1 MKNQVKKSHANQAYQ
16 LYYHG
21 MMLPGFI
28 FLILFN
34 FVPMFGAIMA
44 FQDYRPAKG
53 FFGSDFV
60 GFKHFKYLFE
70 MPDSFELFR
79 NTLIIALGKIVLTT
93 IMSIAFAILLNEV
106 KNRTLKKSVQ
116 TVVYLPHFLS
126 WVVLALVVKNLFNLD
141 GSVNAM
147 LGTSLNWLGSNSLF
161 QPLLILTDTWK
172 EFGYGSIVYLAAIT
186 SIDSTLYEA
195 ASIDGATWWKKVWH
209 VTLPGIRTTIVLMA
223 VMNLGNI
230 LNAGFDQVYNLY
242 SASVY
247 ATGDILDTYVY
258 RVGLQGLQYS
268 FGTAVGLLKSVIAF
282 VLMIGANKLL
292 RSTPTVKFSKE
303 VRLAMKVDKLRTV
316 IIYIIII
323 LLGLVCLLPLLNI
336 VAISF
341 SSSAAVE
348 GNMVGLIPV
357 GFSTAAYKKILEDSQ
372 FWHSFLISVERV
384 VLALIINFVLIVLMA
399 YPLSKTNAQFRGRNI
414 YANLMIFA
422 MLFNG
427 GMIPTFLVVKSYGLL
442 NTVWALV
449 LPGAV
454 PIFNVILVMNFFA
467 AVPKELEEAAF
478 IDGANPF
485 QVLTKIFIPIS
496 KPVLATVSL
505 FSIVGSWNDFYSG
518 LIYMSKAAY
527 YPLMTYIQ
535 SLQINVEDLIKQ
547 GNLSAVV
554 DSASLGNT
562 NLNAAKIVIA
572 VIPLLLIY
580 PLLQR
585 YFVSGI
591 VVGSVK
597 G

>member
-1 MKNQVKKSHANQAYQ
+1 
-16 LYYHG
+16 
-21 MMLPGFI
+21 
-28 FLILFN
+28 
-34 FVPMFGAIMA
+34 
-44 FQDYRPAKG
+44 
-53 FFGSDFV
+53 
-60 GFKHFKYLFE
+60 
-70 MPDSFELFR
+70 
-79 NTLIIALGKIVLTT
+79 
-93 IMSIAFAILLNEV
+93 
-106 KNRTLKKSVQ
+106 
-116 TVVYLPHFLS
+116 
-126 WVVLALVVKNLFNLD
+126 
-141 GSVNAM
+141 
-147 LGTSLNWLGSNSLF
+147 
-161 QPLLILTDTWK
+161 
-172 EFGYGSIVYLAAIT
+172 
-186 SIDSTLYEA
+186 
-195 ASIDGATWWKKVWH
+195 
-209 VTLPGIRTTIVLMA
+209 
-223 VMNLGNI
+223 
-230 LNAGFDQVYNLY
+230 
-242 SASVY
+242 
-247 ATGDILDTYVY
+247 
-258 RVGLQGLQYS
+258 
-268 FGTAVGLLKSVIAF
+268 
-282 VLMIGANKLL
+282 
-292 RSTPTVKFSKE
+292 
-303 VRLAMKVDKLRTV
+303 MKVDKFRTV

-357 GFSTAAYKKILEDSQ
+357 GFSTAAYEKILEDSQ

-384 VLALIINFVLIVLMA
+384 VLTLIINFVLIVLMA

-427 GMIPTFLVVKSYGLL
+427 GMIPTFLLVKSYGLL

-478 IDGANPF
+478 IDGANPL

-562 NLNAAKIVIA
+562 NLNAAKIVVA
-572 VIPLLLIY
+572 VIPLLLI
-580 PLLQR
+580 PCC
-585 YFVSGI
+585 SGT
-591 VVGSVK
+591 SFPALWWARLRANLYSC
-597 G
+597 

>member
-1 MKNQVKKSHANQAYQ
+1 MKA
-16 LYYHG
+16 
-21 MMLPGFI
+21 
-28 FLILFN
+28 
-34 FVPMFGAIMA
+34 
-44 FQDYRPAKG
+44 D
-53 FFGSDFV
+53 
-60 GFKHFKYLFE
+60 
-70 MPDSFELFR
+70 
-79 NTLIIALGKIVLTT
+79 
-93 IMSIAFAILLNEV
+93 
-106 KNRTLKKSVQ
+106 
-116 TVVYLPHFLS
+116 
-126 WVVLALVVKNLFNLD
+126 
-141 GSVNAM
+141 
-147 LGTSLNWLGSNSLF
+147 
-161 QPLLILTDTWK
+161 
-172 EFGYGSIVYLAAIT
+172 
-186 SIDSTLYEA
+186 
-195 ASIDGATWWKKVWH
+195 
-209 VTLPGIRTTIVLMA
+209 
-223 VMNLGNI
+223 
-230 LNAGFDQVYNLY
+230 
-242 SASVY
+242 
-247 ATGDILDTYVY
+247 
-258 RVGLQGLQYS
+258 
-268 FGTAVGLLKSVIAF
+268 
-282 VLMIGANKLL
+282 
-292 RSTPTVKFSKE
+292 KF
-303 VRLAMKVDKLRTV
+303 RTV

-348 GNMVGLIPV
+348 GYMVGLIPV
-357 GFSTAAYKKILEDSQ
+357 GFSTAAYEKILEDSQ

-399 YPLSKTNAQFRGRNI
+399 YPLSKTSAQFRGRNI

-427 GMIPTFLVVKSYGLL
+427 GMIPTFLLVKSYGLL

-478 IDGANPF
+478 IDGANPL

-518 LIYMSKAAY
+518 LIYMSKATY

-562 NLNAAKIVIA
+562 NLNAAKIVVA